1 MKLYETIEHI
11 LDPNN
16 GENNTKTSIEWLQV
30 LAACIAITTMVVSSF
45 GLLSLFSIAGIA
57 VSGLLVSKML
67 IDNRKNIYNGI
78 VSFFNYIKS
87 FKNVE
92 VSKTL
97 KRIFSIDRV
106 LENAI
111 LKEPFDTVTLEKCL
125 TGKYWNLRK
134 PRGYRKIDLNEEFV
148 FEDKKM
154 TLLHFVGAAAG
165 AGNPNIDSICN
176 SQREQVVLGLVT
188 GVATETSRLVRI

>member
-67 IDNRKNIYNGI
+67 IDNRKIYI
-78 VSFFNYIKS
+78 MELSVFLI
-87 FKNVE
+87 
-92 VSKTL
+92 
-97 KRIFSIDRV
+97 
-106 LENAI
+106 I
-111 LKEPFDTVTLEKCL
+111 LKALKM
-125 TGKYWNLRK
+125 LRYQK
-134 PRGYRKIDLNEEFV
+134 L
-148 FEDKKM
+148 
-154 TLLHFVGAAAG
+154 
-165 AGNPNIDSICN
+165 
-176 SQREQVVLGLVT
+176 
-188 GVATETSRLVRI
+188 